1 MHNIYDA
8 DLDRCDANYVSLSP
22 LSFLGRV
29 ARVYPDHP
37 SLLANYGATLAVLG
51 KINKAEPVLRAAI
64 RQLPNNPSTYNSL
77 AQVYLRQKKPEKAR
91 DMLLLAVTVN
101 PNFGVG
107 HANLAMLYAM
117 MNQRDMAKVHLRKAL
132 ELGLRNSMTE
142 NLQKI
147 LQNSVQKR

>member
-1 MHNIYDA
+1 M
-8 DLDRCDANYVSLSP
+8 
-22 LSFLGRV
+22 
-29 ARVYPDHP
+29 
-37 SLLANYGATLAVLG
+37 
-51 KINKAEPVLRAAI
+51 NKAEPLLRAAI
-64 RQLPNNPSTYNSL
+64 RQLPNNSSAYNSL
-77 AQVYLRQKKPEKAR
+77 AQVYLRQKKPGKAR

-117 MNQRDMAKVHLRKAL
+117 MNRRGMAKVHLSKAL

-147 LQNSVQKR
+147 LQNSTQKR